1 MGVENL
7 GKDKR
12 FIEIM
17 NNYSDGESL
26 GELFSKIIENRRN
39 NEIIIPVL
47 GLQGMGKSTLINS
60 ILSENILP
68 NDADET
74 TCVPVEV
81 KYGKDEK
88 AIVHFKDSKENIEA
102 FTRQDLNEYVSN
114 EYNPG
119 NEKKVSH
126 IVLYRNIDILKNG
139 VTIVDLPGVGSLT
152 KENQDTTMRYIKN
165 LCTAIFV
172 IPTTPTIRRSEEVF
186 IKSVW
191 MQFSSAIFVQNN
203 FGENKREVLESV
215 DFNKTVLKNISKS
228 IKTNFDDEII
238 VVNAYDALFGKLN
251 NDEGLIE
258 KSNINSLTNKLDFL
272 VSNWSDNEEINIKQR
287 TKLLIDECKNKINKY
302 KNESL
307 LSEEQL
313 KEKHEKEE
321 EIFKLNTKK
330 LEKKVEEI
338 EEFLDDKECEVK
350 EFAKEQAK
358 ICTEN
363 IRSNIFRLIDN
374 GVVDGNMLTEAFDN
388 FQQQYISDVINE
400 FFDLKEDITDELID
414 MVEELD
420 NIIKIENELS
430 ISSLNFSNG
439 QAFKFEKGF
448 QVGIDIAGGIGGAIV
463 FTKVSTLVGMKA
475 GAALGTF
482 AGPLGTVVGGL
493 AGAAVGI
500 AVCMVGSKAKRSITN
515 SRGRETKRQIELLIE
530 EVADTIKREIVS
542 GFQCI
547 SNEVNKSLESY
558 IKNRKKELKE
568 IKARNIEN
576 LNNDYKS
583 KFDLD
588 VLNDDYEYLV
598 NKEKAINE

>member
-17 NNYSDGESL
+17 NNYSEGENL
-26 GELFSKIIENRRN
+26 GDLFSKIIENRKN

-88 AIVHFKDSKENIEA
+88 ALVYFKDSKETIEA
-102 FTRQDLNEYVSN
+102 FTREDLNKYVSN

-119 NEKKVSH
+119 NEKNVSH
-126 IVLYRNIDILKNG
+126 IVLYRNVDILRNG

-152 KENQDTTMRYIKN
+152 KENQETTMRYIKN

-172 IPTTPTIRRSEEVF
+172 IPTTPPIRRSEEIF

-228 IKTNFDDEII
+228 IKTNFDDEIV

-251 NDEGLIE
+251 NDGDMVE

-272 VSNWSDNEEINIKQR
+272 VSNWSDNKETNIKAR
-287 TKLLIDECKNKINKY
+287 TKLLIDECKTKINKH
-302 KNESL
+302 KEESL
-307 LSEEQL
+307 LSEQQL
-313 KEKHEKEE
+313 KEKYEKEE
-321 EIFKLNTKK
+321 ETFKLNTKK

-338 EEFLDDKECEVK
+338 EEFLDDKEYEVK

-374 GVVDGNMLTEAFDN
+374 GVVDGSMLTEAFDN
-388 FQQQYISDVINE
+388 FQHQYISDVINE
-400 FFDLKEDITDELID
+400 FFDLKENITDELID

-439 QAFKFEKGF
+439 QAFKFEKGL
-448 QVGIDIAGGIGGAIV
+448 QVGIDIAGGIGGV
-463 FTKVSTLVGMKA
+463 FVGVKV

-482 AGPLGTVVGGL
+482 GGPIGTIVGGL
-493 AGAAVGI
+493 AGAAVGMVACI
-500 AVCMVGSKAKRSITN
+500 AGNKTKKAITN
-515 SRGRETKRQIELLIE
+515 TRGRETKRQIDPLIE
-530 EVADTIKREIVS
+530 EIGNIIKREIVS
-542 GFQCI
+542 GFQEILC
-547 SNEVNKSLESY
+547 EVNKALETY
-558 IKNRKKELKE
+558 IRNRKKELKE

-576 LNNDYKS
+576 ANNEYKS
-583 KFDLD
+583 KFNLD
-588 VLNDDYEYLV
+588 MLNHDYEYLV
-598 NKEKAINE
+598 NKEKTIHE

>member
-287 TKLLIDECKNKINKY
+287 AKLLIDECKNKINKY

-500 AVCMVGSKAKRSITN
+500 AACMVGSKAKRSITN
-515 SRGRETKRQIELLIE
+515 SRGRETKRQIEPLIE
-530 EVADTIKREIVS
+530 EIADTIKREIVS

>member
-1 MGVENL
+1 MGIESL

-17 NNYSDGESL
+17 NNYSEGESL
-26 GELFSKIIENRRN
+26 GDLFSKIIENRKN

-88 AIVHFKDSKENIEA
+88 ALVYFKDSKESVEA

-172 IPTTPTIRRSEEVF
+172 IPTTPTIRRSEEIF

-228 IKTNFDDEII
+228 IKNNFDDEII
-238 VVNAYDALFGKLN
+238 VVNAYDALLGKLN
-251 NDEGLIE
+251 NDEDLVE

-330 LEKKVEEI
+330 LEKKVEDI
-338 EEFLDDKECEVK
+338 EEFLDDKEYEVK

-374 GVVDGNMLTEAFDN
+374 GVVDGNMLTEAFEN

-400 FFDLKEDITDELID
+400 FFDLKEDITGELID

-420 NIIKIENELS
+420 NIIEIENELS

-439 QAFKFEKGF
+439 QAFKFEKGL
-448 QVGIDIAGGIGGAIV
+448 QVGIDIAGGIGGV
-463 FTKVSTLVGMKA
+463 FIGAKVGVLVGMKA
-475 GAALGTF
+475 GATLGTF

-500 AVCMVGSKAKRSITN
+500 AACMVGSKAKRSITN
-515 SRGRETKRQIELLIE
+515 TRGRETKRRLEPFIE
-530 EVADTIKREIVS
+530 EIGNTIKIEIVG
-542 GFQCI
+542 GFQDI
-547 SNEVNKSLESY
+547 SKEVNKSLETY

-568 IKARNIEN
+568 IKARNIEI

-583 KFDLD
+583 KFDLNI
-588 VLNDDYEYLV
+588 LNDDYDYLV

>member
-1 MGVENL
+1 MGIENL

-26 GELFSKIIENRRN
+26 GEIFSKIIENRNN
-39 NEIIIPVL
+39 NEVIIPVL

-88 AIVHFKDSKENIEA
+88 ALVHFKDSKEAIEA

-251 NDEGLIE
+251 NDEDLIE

-338 EEFLDDKECEVK
+338 EEFLDDKEYEVK

-400 FFDLKEDITDELID
+400 FFDLKEDITGELID

-439 QAFKFEKGF
+439 HAFKFEKGF

-475 GAALGTF
+475 GATLGTF

-500 AVCMVGSKAKRSITN
+500 AACMVGSKAKRSITN
-515 SRGRETKRQIELLIE
+515 TRGRETKKQIEPLIE
-530 EVADTIKREIVS
+530 EIADTIKREIVG
-542 GFQCI
+542 GFQGI
-547 SNEVNKSLESY
+547 SNEVNKSLETY

-568 IKARNIEN
+568 IKARNIEI

-583 KFDLD
+583 KFDLNI
-588 VLNDDYEYLV
+588 LNDDYDYLV